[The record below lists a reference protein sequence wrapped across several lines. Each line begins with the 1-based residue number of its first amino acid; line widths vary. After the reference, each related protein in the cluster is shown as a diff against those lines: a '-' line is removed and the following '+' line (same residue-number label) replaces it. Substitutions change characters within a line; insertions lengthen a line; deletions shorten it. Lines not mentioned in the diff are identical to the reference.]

1 MKLNIKNKNKSN
13 NNNVKNNNKSK
24 GDITQKRN
32 YLRYG
37 KKSNKCPPQV

>member
-24 GDITQKRN
+24 GGITQKEN

-37 KKSNKCPPQV
+37 KKSNKYPP